1 VAQYGPINEGEG
13 GFDMNRTNPFPW
25 SWLWKILGVGAV
37 LWLLVYT
44 WQLWLLMLSALI
56 LAAAMLPVARLG
68 ERWRIPR
75 TFIVIVV
82 YLGLA
87 LIFSILG
94 RFIVPMLVEQGSE
107 FADKLPAIVA
117 NVKGWL
123 STLTEHGWAIPLP
136 GPENWK
142 EISPTVIENTLLA
155 TAGVVGGMVGFLL
168 ILFLAAYIVVDG
180 ERISRGLLALVPPEA
195 RQNVSLLAGRVLQR
209 MGGYVR
215 GQIVVSGCVGII
227 LVLGLWLLGIPYA
240 LLIGS
245 LAAVLNVVPFL
256 GATISSVLAILT
268 ALNLSLPLAL
278 WTALLFWGVNLIE
291 GKFLVPQLIGR
302 ATELH
307 PLAVML
313 VILLGAK
320 LGGIVGAVVAVP
332 LVAGAWE
339 IVRVLWVEPNE
350 IIQKRIAETPELE
363 LRRQAQSS
371 KGNRNC

>member
-1 VAQYGPINEGEG
+1 
-13 GFDMNRTNPFPW
+13 
-25 SWLWKILGVGAV
+25 
-37 LWLLVYT
+37 
-44 WQLWLLMLSALI
+44 MLSALI
-56 LAAAMLPVARLG
+56 LASAMIPVARLG

-75 TFIVIVV
+75 TFTVIVV

-123 STLTEHGWAIPLP
+123 STLTELGWAIPLP

-155 TAGVVGGMVGFLL
+155 TAGVVGGMIGFLL

-180 ERISRGLLALVPPEA
+180 ERISRGLLALAPPKA

-332 LVAGAWE
+332 LLAGAWE

-363 LRRQAQSS
+363 LRRQAQ
-371 KGNRNC
+371 